1 MADETDMN
9 PEEKEDQCKTDAKI
23 EELELQLSQALSL
36 SEERL
41 DLLMRCKA
49 DLDNVMKRSAREK
62 EDNVKY
68 ASEKLIIKLLPVLDS
83 LDQAA
88 KHDEGTKVLYAQ
100 LLGILSAEGLSAIDA
115 VGKKFDPYQHEA
127 LFQVETGE
135 LEEGTVAEE
144 IQKGYLFNS
153 RVVRFSK
160 VAVAKPVNAAK
171 N

>member
-1 MADETDMN
+1 MANETDMN
-9 PEEKEDQCKTDAKI
+9 PEEKEDQCNSEAKI
-23 EELELQLSQALSL
+23 EELELQLSQAQSL

-41 DLLMRCKA
+41 DLLMHCKA

-68 ASEKLIIKLLPVLDS
+68 ASEKLIAKLLPVLDS

-100 LLGILSAEGLSAIDA
+100 LLGILSAEGLTAIDA

-127 LFQVETGE
+127 LIQVETGE
-135 LEEGTVAEE
+135 MEEGTVAEE

>member
-1 MADETDMN
+1 MADDTNMN

-41 DLLMRCKA
+41 DLLMHCKA

-68 ASEKLIIKLLPVLDS
+68 ASEKLIAKLLPVLDS

-100 LLGILSAEGLSAIDA
+100 LLGILSAEGLNAIDA

-127 LFQVETGE
+127 LFQVESGE

>member
-41 DLLMRCKA
+41 DLLMHCKA

-68 ASEKLIIKLLPVLDS
+68 ASEKLITKLLPVLDS